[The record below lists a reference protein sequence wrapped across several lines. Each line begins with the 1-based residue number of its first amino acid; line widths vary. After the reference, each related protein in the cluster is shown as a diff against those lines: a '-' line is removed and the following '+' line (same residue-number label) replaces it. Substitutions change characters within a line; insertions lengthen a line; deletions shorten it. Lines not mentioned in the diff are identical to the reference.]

1 MNGASARVVQ
11 GLVLLRTH
19 APLSPNPAQPAGW
32 LANELVA
39 LEITALE
46 SAAAA
51 AAAAAALQE
60 ARLAKVRERP
70 TRDLEHKT
78 KKPRGKCW
86 GRCARSR
93 RELSRS
99 LAASSSAV
107 LRLWGFT
114 LTLLRSL

>member
-51 AAAAAALQE
+51 AALQE

-86 GRCARSR
+86 GRSARSR
-93 RELSRS
+93 SELSRS